1 MIAASV
7 GQAPP
12 PAGRSWRRSSSVH
25 SVTACWRLSG
35 GSDAHTERLVRARRH
50 RHLCALS
57 ARDSCRSRR
66 PGHQRTWREAKIR
79 RRGPAIGKL
88 RVPHSNQLTRAVL
101 DLDDHVS
108 FATMPL
114 ASHDP
119 DASRPV
125 PDVTAMDAV

>member
-1 MIAASV
+1 MPTPSGWSGRGGIATFA
-7 GQAPP
+7 
-12 PAGRSWRRSSSVH
+12 
-25 SVTACWRLSG
+25 
-35 GSDAHTERLVRARRH
+35 
-50 RHLCALS
+50 LCPLATV
-57 ARDSCRSRR
+57 ADHVDQ
-66 PGHQRTWREAKIR
+66 GMQRTWREAKIR

-88 RVPHSNQLTRAVL
+88 RVPHSNQVTRAVL
-101 DLDDHVS
+101 DLADHVS